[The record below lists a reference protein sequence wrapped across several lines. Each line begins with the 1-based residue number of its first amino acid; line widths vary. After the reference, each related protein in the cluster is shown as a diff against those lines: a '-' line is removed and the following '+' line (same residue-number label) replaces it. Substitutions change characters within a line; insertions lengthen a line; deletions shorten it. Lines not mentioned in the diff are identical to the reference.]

1 MLSGTFGWV
10 AALSL
15 ILSVWG
21 VLLVRNG
28 PRAAPGVAVLLSFA
42 FPAWLK
48 LYVADIPLSIQTT
61 VAAVVLAGYALH
73 PRGKILSPLTLLDF
87 CMALIFVVHVSADS
101 LAEGFDVSL
110 PVRAYGEWV
119 LPYTV
124 GRYAAGSLTELKVI
138 APWALVAILVLSLV
152 GVVEFL
158 TNVNLYEVLFG
169 SRPFDALS
177 ENAVRFDFQRAFGS
191 ANHPIFFGMT
201 LVVLAPWLVC
211 SWQSAESG
219 RRRILTLLTGLLAL
233 LGILSTISRTPM
245 LTVIVFF
252 GLLISLRYSVMRLP
266 VGILF
271 IAVVAGFVAFP
282 LQVTDT
288 VSRWTG
294 GGDSLRLIEIQGEAA
309 QYSGSRSRLLVYRV
323 YGDAIMKAGPT
334 GFGTKATTGFPLR
347 IPYLLGTAEY
357 KSMMTVVDNA
367 YVLQVL
373 RHGWLGAGC
382 FVLMF
387 FTAVGTGLSLYQGR
401 PDQLFSGATACLLTA
416 VAFPALILVWFSY
429 DFGFPVLWTIGCIS
443 GLAAG
448 RNGRILNKY
457 AAAA

>member
-1 MLSGTFGWV
+1 MLSGTFGWLASV
-10 AALSL
+10 LFILAVWGRLMIRQGPAAAL
-15 ILSVWG
+15 G
-21 VLLVRNG
+21 G
-28 PRAAPGVAVLLSFA
+28 AVLFSFA
-42 FPAWLK
+42 FPVWLK
-48 LYVADIPLSIQTT
+48 LNLAGIPLSIQTS
-61 VAAVVLAGYALH
+61 VAAVTLLGYALH
-73 PRGKILSPLTLLDF
+73 PRGKILSALTLLDF

-101 LAEGFDVSL
+101 IAEGFDIAL

-119 LPYTV
+119 LPYTA
-124 GRYAAGSLTELKVI
+124 GRFAAGSLTELKAI
-138 APWALVAILVLSLV
+138 APWALVVIVVLSLV
-152 GVVEFL
+152 GGVEFL
-158 TNVNLYEVLFG
+158 TDVNLYEVLFG

-177 ENAVRFDFQRAFGS
+177 ENAVRFGFSRAFGS
-191 ANHPIFFGMT
+191 AHHPIFFGMT
-201 LVVLAPWLVC
+201 LVVLMPWLVC
-211 SWQSAESG
+211 NWQSAESG
-219 RRRILTLLTGLLAL
+219 RRRILTLLTGLVAL
-233 LGILSTISRTPM
+233 LGILSTISRTPVVA
-245 LTVIVFF
+245 VIVFA
-252 GLLISLRYSVMRLP
+252 GLLMSLRYTAMRLP
-266 VGILF
+266 TGILF

-357 KSMMTVVDNA
+357 KSQMTVVDNA

-387 FTAVGTGLSLYQGR
+387 ITAIGTGLSLYQGR

-429 DFGFPVLWTIGCIS
+429 DFGFPVLWTIGCLS

-448 RNGRILNKY
+448 RNGRMLNKY